1 LSRASNAGSEAGFSL
16 LRRDGET
23 LDLLMLETCAVGAS
37 APYWIQVDDA
47 VPA

>member
-1 LSRASNAGSEAGFSL
+1 MSRASHAGSEAGFSL

-23 LDLLMLETCAVGAS
+23 LDLLMLETYAVCAS
-37 APYWIQVDDA
+37 ACYWIQVRGA